1 MNRTLT
7 AALAVVFLANAAHA
21 ADLVVDIEQSPVAP
35 VDLAAFD
42 WSGAYIGGH
51 LGYVSGQQSDN
62 LPPLPEGG
70 KPPLP
75 QMPVEDKAGAALGG
89 LHAGYN
95 WQNGAFVYGLEADV
109 DFTGLKRGKNFN
121 TYYGNTSYSGS
132 LFMESDVQAS
142 LRARAG
148 LAIDSWLLYGAAGI
162 AVARAEVSAV
172 GNPNSI
178 TYPLVSDTNTHVG
191 WTLGAGIETA
201 FSLNWIGRVEARY
214 TDFGAQA
221 YDLGAFGEAVESRW
235 RQTSVN
241 VGLSYKF

>member
-7 AALAVVFLANAAHA
+7 AAALALILTSGAHA
-21 ADLVVDIEQSPVAP
+21 ADLIVDVDQSVVAP
-35 VDLAAFD
+35 VDLRLFD
-42 WSGAYIGGH
+42 WSGAYVGGH
-51 LGYVSGQQSDN
+51 IGYVSGQQSDN

-70 KPPLP
+70 KDPLP
-75 QMPVEDKAGAALGG
+75 QFPVEDQSGAWLGG

-95 WQNGAFVYGLEADV
+95 WQSGGFVYGLEGDV

-121 TYYGNTSYSGS
+121 TYNGNISLGGS

-162 AVARAEVSAV
+162 AVARAEVSVV

-191 WTLGAGIETA
+191 WTIGAGIETA
-201 FSLNWIGRVEARY
+201 FSPNWIGRVEARY

-241 VGLSYKF
+241 LGLSYKF

>member
-1 MNRTLT
+1 MKRTVT
-7 AALAVVFLANAAHA
+7 AAVVAVFLTSAAHA
-21 ADLVVDIEQSPVAP
+21 ADLIVDVEQSPATP
-35 VDLAAFD
+35 VDQQLFD

-70 KPPLP
+70 KDPLP
-75 QMPVEDKAGAALGG
+75 QFPVEDQSGAWLSG

-95 WQNGAFVYGLEADV
+95 WQSGGFVYGLEGDV

-121 TYYGNTSYSGS
+121 TYNGNISLGGS
-132 LFMESDVQAS
+132 LFMESDLQAS

-148 LAIDSWLLYGAAGI
+148 LAIDSWLLYGAAGV

-172 GNPNSI
+172 GNPQSI

-191 WTLGAGIETA
+191 WTVGAGVETA
-201 FSLNWIGRVEARY
+201 FSPNWIGRVEARY
-214 TDFGAQA
+214 TDFGAEA
-221 YDLGAFGEAVESRW
+221 YDLGVFGHEVESRW
-235 RQTSVN
+235 SQTSVN

>member
-7 AALAVVFLANAAHA
+7 GAALALILTSGAHA
-21 ADLVVDIEQSPVAP
+21 ADLIVDVDQSVVAP
-35 VDLAAFD
+35 VDLRLFD
-42 WSGAYIGGH
+42 WSGAYVGGH
-51 LGYVSGQQSDN
+51 IGYVSGQQSDN

-70 KPPLP
+70 KDPLP
-75 QMPVEDKAGAALGG
+75 QFPVEDQSGAWLGG

-95 WQNGAFVYGLEADV
+95 WQSGGFVYGLEGDV
-109 DFTGLKRGKNFN
+109 DLTGLKRGKNFN
-121 TYYGNTSYSGS
+121 TYNGNISLGGS

-148 LAIDSWLLYGAAGI
+148 LAIDSWLLYGSAGI

-191 WTLGAGIETA
+191 WTVGAGIETA
-201 FSLNWIGRVEARY
+201 FSPNWIGRVEARY

-241 VGLSYKF
+241 LGLSYKF